1 MPKIQKMMTNCKH
14 LYIVRHGK
22 SDRDFVDVPDYDRPL
37 KERGIVDSYKMASV
51 LVQKK
56 VSPQLFISSPA
67 IRALHT
73 ATIFA
78 RIFKYPLKKIIV
90 NETLYMSSENKYLEI
105 IKDTDDS
112 IDSLMIF
119 GHNPS
124 FTDLANYFLHN
135 KIEEIPTS
143 GVVGVK
149 FENDSWK
156 NIAKFK
162 PIEYFF
168 DYPKK

>member
-1 MPKIQKMMTNCKH
+1 MSFKH

-22 SDRDFVDVPDYDRPL
+22 SDRDFNDVPDYDRPL

-51 LVQKK
+51 LLQKK
-56 VSPQLFISSPA
+56 ITPQLFITSPA
-67 IRALHT
+67 IRAMHT
-73 ATIFA
+73 AMIFA
-78 RIFKYPLKKIIV
+78 RILKFPLKNIIV
-90 NETLYMSSENKYLEI
+90 NYDLYMSSENKYLEI
-105 IKDTDDS
+105 IKDTDNS

-124 FTDLANYFLHN
+124 FTDLANYFLHD

-143 GVVGVK
+143 GVVGIK

-156 NIAKFK
+156 NSAKFK

>member
-1 MPKIQKMMTNCKH
+1 MTAYKH

-56 VSPQLFISSPA
+56 IIPQAIITSHA

-73 ATIFA
+73 AMIFA
-78 RIFKYPLKKIIV
+78 RTFKFPLKNINIS
-90 NETLYMSSENKYLEI
+90 EDLYLSSENKHLEI
-105 IKDTDDS
+105 FKEIDDS
-112 IDSLMIF
+112 INSLMIF

-143 GVVGVK
+143 GVVGIK

>member
-1 MPKIQKMMTNCKH
+1 MTAYKH

-37 KERGIVDSYKMASV
+37 KERGIIDSYKMASI

-56 VSPQLFISSPA
+56 ITPQLIITSPA
-67 IRALHT
+67 IRAMHT
-73 ATIFA
+73 AIIFA
-78 RIFKYPLKKIIV
+78 RIFKFPLKKVVV
-90 NETLYMSSENKYLEI
+90 NDTLYMSSANKYLEI
-105 IKDTDDS
+105 IKETDNS

-124 FTDLANYFLHN
+124 FTDLANYFLHD

-143 GVVGVK
+143 GVVGIK
-149 FENDSWK
+149 FENDSWS
-156 NIAKFK
+156 NISKFK

-168 DYPKK
+168 EYPKK

>member
-1 MPKIQKMMTNCKH
+1 MTAYKH

-22 SDRDFVDVPDYDRPL
+22 SDRDFIDVPDFDRPL
-37 KERGIVDSYKMASV
+37 KERGIIDSYKMASV
-51 LVQKK
+51 LLQKK
-56 VSPQLFISSPA
+56 ITPQLFITSPA

-78 RIFKYPLKKIIV
+78 RTFKFPLINMNI
-90 NETLYMSSENKYLEI
+90 NEDLYMSSESKYLEI
-105 IKDTDDS
+105 IKDTDNS
-112 IDSLMIF
+112 IDSMMIF

-124 FTDLANYFLHN
+124 FTDLANYFLHD
-135 KIEEIPTS
+135 KIEELPTS
-143 GVVGVK
+143 GVVGIK